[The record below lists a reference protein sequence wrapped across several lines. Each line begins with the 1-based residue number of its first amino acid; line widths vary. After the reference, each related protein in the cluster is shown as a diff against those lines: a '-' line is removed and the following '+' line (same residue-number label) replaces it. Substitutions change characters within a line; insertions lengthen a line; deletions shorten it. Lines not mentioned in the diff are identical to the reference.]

1 MANGDTIGSP
11 TMNIAGYSVLA
22 LAGASLII
30 AGADESE
37 WAVSPHRAQ
46 PCSAPSGNSVLLC
59 AYLVHVPVVMLCR
72 HYLGVSPVPTTWA
85 GALYALLLPAALT
98 FGIAALS
105 WKYFESPLIRMG
117 HARGARQNAAV
128 SVA

>member
-1 MANGDTIGSP
+1 
-11 TMNIAGYSVLA
+11 MNIAGYSVVA
-22 LAGASLII
+22 LAGVSLIMLVLTNPNGLSARI
-30 AGADESE
+30 ARSPVLRQAGT
-37 WAVSPHRAQ
+37 VSY
-46 PCSAPSGNSVLLC
+46 CV
-59 AYLVHVPVVMLCR
+59 YLVHVPVVMLCR
-72 HYLGVSPVPTTWA
+72 HYLGVSAVPTTWA
-85 GALYALLLPAALT
+85 GRSYALLLPAALT